1 MKNLSLTK
9 KLVLLFIAFGLVP
22 ALILTAIAFAAA
34 NSLGE
39 GMAQRFQTT
48 AETISEQ
55 IDRNLFERYGDV
67 QAFALNQ
74 VTHDRNAWYQADER
88 SNPIV
93 QTMNKYVETYGIY
106 YLTILVDPTGR
117 VIAVNTRDSSG
128 QPIQTS
134 SLFDKNY
141 SNTAWFRACAAGD
154 FTTEMP
160 FTAEGNDISDG
171 TFIEDLH
178 VDEDVKSAYPGDD
191 ALTLGFS
198 APVYDANG
206 EVIAYWSN
214 RTKFALVEQIITDT
228 YRNLRRAGFENTEL
242 TLLDGTGNVIVDYDP
257 SSRGADTVTHDFSV
271 IGKLNLASNGVEAA
285 KEAVAG
291 KRGHGWATHAR
302 KKIVQASGYAH
313 LEGAMGYPGMN
324 WSVLVRAARDEVLAI
339 AGVTAIK
346 RNVMIAVIVCLAAI
360 VIIGTLAGRI
370 FSRPLIA
377 TAQQL
382 DAVSGELTSA
392 AGQVAESGQQ
402 ISDGASQQASSLEE
416 TSASLEEMASMTH
429 HNSDNAE
436 QAAHMAA
443 EAEAAAVKGGEAM
456 TRMSEA
462 INQIQN
468 SSGETAKIIKTID
481 EIAFQTNLLALNA
494 AVEAARAG
502 EAGKGFAVVA
512 EEVRNLAQ
520 RSAEAARNTSALIEE
535 AQRNS
540 DHGVSVSKEVGEI
553 LSGIVENVQKVSQLI
568 GEVAAGSKEQSQ
580 GIEQINIAVSQLD
593 KITQS
598 NAASSE
604 ESAAASEELS
614 AQAAQM
620 RDIVNGLTRY
630 VNGATNGVAGS
641 VPVVSGS
648 RSSDK
653 KRRADANGRR
663 TVARGQLAH
672 AGDRVHRPE
681 EIIPMQDGDFDDM

>member
-271 IGKLNLASNGVEAA
+271 IGNLNLASNGVEAA

-360 VIIGTLAGRI
+360 VIVGTLAGRV

-377 TAQQL
+377 TAHQL

-593 KITQS
+593 RITQS

-630 VNGATNGVAGS
+630 VNGATNGAASS
-641 VPVVSGS
+641 VRIASRT

-653 KRRADANGRR
+653 RRHAEANSRR
-663 TVARGQLAH
+663 TVARAQLAH